1 MKVTFSCL
9 EATRLISKRQHVKL
23 SVKDTLTLKM
33 HITICNCCG
42 AFEKDLNLIK
52 EKISQMDDHQTHS
65 LDPKVKED
73 IYEKVKKEL
82 GK

>member
-33 HITICNCCG
+33 HMAICNCCN
-42 AFEKDLNLIK
+42 AFEKDINIIK
-52 EKISQMDDHQTHS
+52 EKISEIDEHDTHL
-65 LDPKVKED
+65 LDPLVKED
-73 IYEKVKKEL
+73 ISKKITSEL
-82 GK
+82 NK